1 MIGRWTG
8 AIGFFNLKKTAN
20 TILTLVIP
28 FVALSLVLFMNHVS
42 GADVSSFFLYAICVA
57 ILIGGFMIGKQKP
70 ALTLMIFGVLGTL
83 SMIIGLLSTGTLG
96 VYAFLSGGLFCSI
109 MWPCIFSL
117 AIAGL
122 GKYTSQASGFL
133 IMMILGGA
141 FIPPMQGL
149 LADYTDIHISYIIP
163 VFCFIYL
170 TWYAWKVKKVL
181 INKGIDYDATTG
193 SGH

>member
-1 MIGRWTG
+1 
-8 AIGFFNLKKTAN
+8 
-20 TILTLVIP
+20 
-28 FVALSLVLFMNHVS
+28 
-42 GADVSSFFLYAICVA
+42 
-57 ILIGGFMIGKQKP
+57 
-70 ALTLMIFGVLGTL
+70 
-83 SMIIGLLSTGTLG
+83 MIIGLVSHGTIG

-149 LADYTDIHISYIIP
+149 LADHTNIHVSYIIP
-163 VFCFIYL
+163 VFCFVFL
-170 TWYAWKVKKVL
+170 AWYAWKMKKVL
-181 INKGIDYDATTG
+181 GKKGIDYDTTTA
-193 SGH
+193 GH